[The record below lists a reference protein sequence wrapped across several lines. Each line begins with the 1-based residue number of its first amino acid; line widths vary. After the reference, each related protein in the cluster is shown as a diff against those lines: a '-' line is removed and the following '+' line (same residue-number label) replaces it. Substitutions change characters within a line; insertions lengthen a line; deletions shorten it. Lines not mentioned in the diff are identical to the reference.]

1 MVDISNTIKA
11 KSDQL
16 NAGDLIGGPVIVKVI
31 EVISR
36 SGDQPVSIR
45 IDGGLQPFKPCL
57 SMRRVL
63 AKLWGVETD
72 AWIGKSMV
80 LFNDPTV
87 IWAGKPEGGIRIS
100 HLEGI
105 TKAEEV
111 PVRASKR
118 AVTRYMVEPL
128 VIQQAQPEQKAPTF
142 ETIKELMNNCN
153 DLNGMQAYGDLI
165 KEHAASFDKDQLS
178 FLRQHYA
185 DCVELIKKD
194 QQ

>member
-1 MVDISNTIKA
+1 MVDISQTIKA

-31 EVISR
+31 EVISKG
-36 SGDQPVSIR
+36 GDQPVSIR

-63 AKLWGVETD
+63 AKLWGVESD
-72 AWIGKSMV
+72 NWIGKSMV
-80 LFNDPTV
+80 LYNDPTV

-105 TKAEEV
+105 SKAEEV
-111 PVRASKR
+111 PVRSSKR

-153 DLNGMQAYGDLI
+153 DINGMQAYGELI
-165 KEHAASFDKDQLS
+165 KEHAASFSKDQLA

-185 DCVELIKKD
+185 DCLELIKQD
-194 QQ
+194 Q

>member
-1 MVDISNTIKA
+1 MVDMTSTIKA

-16 NAGDLIGGPVIVKVI
+16 NAGDLIAGPVVVKV
-31 EVISR
+31 VKVDVR
-36 SGDQPVSIR
+36 NGDQPISIHT
-45 IDGGLQPFKPCL
+45 DGGLQPYKPCL

-63 AKLWGVETD
+63 GKLWGGETD
-72 AWIGKSMV
+72 NWIGKSMV

-105 TKAEEV
+105 SQNEEV
-111 PVRASKR
+111 PVRSSKR

-128 VIQQAQPEQKAPTF
+128 VIQQAQQEPASQAPTF

-153 DLNGMQAYGDLI
+153 DANGMAAYGDLI
-165 KEHAASFDKDQLS
+165 KEHAATFTADQMS
-178 FLRQHYA
+178 FLRQHYK
-185 DCVELIKKD
+185 DCLEIIN
-194 QQ
+194 Q

>member
-1 MVDISNTIKA
+1 MVDISQIIKA

-16 NAGDLIGGPVIVKVI
+16 NAGDLIGGPVIVKVLGAT
-31 EVISR
+31 SR
-36 SGDQPVSIR
+36 SGDQPLSIK
-45 IDGGLQPFKPCL
+45 IDGGFQPFKPCL

-105 TKAEEV
+105 AEAEEV

-118 AVTRYMVEPL
+118 AVTRYLVEPL
-128 VIQQAQPEQKAPTF
+128 ILEQAQPEQKAPSF
-142 ETIKELMNNCN
+142 ETIRELMDKC
-153 DLNGMQAYGDLI
+153 DDANGMAAYGDLI
-165 KEHAASFDKDQLS
+165 REHGASFTKDQMS
-178 FLRQHYA
+178 FLRQHYK
-185 DCVELIKKD
+185 DCLELIKKD